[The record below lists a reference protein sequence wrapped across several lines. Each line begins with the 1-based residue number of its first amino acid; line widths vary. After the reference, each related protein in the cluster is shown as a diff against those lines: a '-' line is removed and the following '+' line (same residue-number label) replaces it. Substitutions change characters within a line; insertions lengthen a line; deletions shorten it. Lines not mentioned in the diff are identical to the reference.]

1 MSRCSTDEMD
11 YCFKAFP
18 QASPMKDDDP
28 DKQCRTVLVHNRDMD
43 YDWVYSDDLQSQNKG
58 LCALSD
64 DPDRQCSRSWDPL
77 DPLLNEGNTNM
88 VRVRKTPI

>member
-1 MSRCSTDEMD
+1 MD

-43 YDWVYSDDLQSQNKG
+43 YDWVYSDDLQSPNKG

-64 DPDRQCSRSWDPL
+64 DPDRQCSRSWDPA
-77 DPLLNEGNTNM
+77 DPKLNRGNTNM
-88 VRVRKTPI
+88 QRVRKTPI